1 MPEKPRSPSK
11 QDTLGLTRSAVV
23 TYADRSRACLALALR
38 ELKWRPRG
46 VVDALGAARLPNDGR
61 EFADYWHADRLGLDG
76 TDPAGAWERAE
87 RNLERCDD
95 LAITVIAYGD
105 PRYPTR
111 LAALQGPE
119 RRGAALGGY
128 VPLLYCRGSAAGLN
142 DCRSVAVI
150 GTRTPSAFGRRRARA
165 FGHDLA
171 AEGFVVVS
179 GLARGCDTE
188 AHWGCIDAAGIT
200 VAVLAHGVDSIY
212 PPENADLADR
222 LIGAG
227 GCLVSEYPP
236 GTPPRRRAFG
246 QRDRIQSALAEL
258 VVVVETPGDDGTM
271 ITVDYARKQGRP
283 VGCLVH
289 PPRHAGVAAATGNS
303 RLLSGYPRAI
313 PLRMPGDALAALRA
327 RSDTV

>member
-1 MPEKPRSPSK
+1 M
-11 QDTLGLTRSAVV
+11 
-23 TYADRSRACLALALR
+23 
-38 ELKWRPRG
+38 
-46 VVDALGAARLPNDGR
+46 DALGAGRLPNDSR
-61 EFADYWHADRLGLDG
+61 EFADYWHADHLGFGG

-87 RNLERCDD
+87 RNLERCAD
-95 LAITVIAYGD
+95 LTITVIAYGD
-105 PRYPTR
+105 SRYPAR

-128 VPLLYCRGSAAGLN
+128 APLLYCRGCVAGLN
-142 DCRSVAVI
+142 DCRSVAVV
-150 GTRTPSAFGRRRARA
+150 GTRNPSAFGRRQARA

-188 AHWGCIDAAGIT
+188 AHRGCIDAAGIT
-200 VAVLAHGVDSIY
+200 VAVLAHGLDSIY
-212 PPENADLADR
+212 PPENADLVDR
-222 LIGAG
+222 LISEG
-227 GCLVSEYPP
+227 GCLVAEYPP

-289 PPRHAGVAAATGNS
+289 PPRHAGVAPAAGNV
-303 RLLSGYPRAI
+303 RLLSGRPGVI
-313 PLRMPGDALAALRA
+313 PLKTPRDALAALRSSGQE
-327 RSDTV
+327 RS